1 MNFYL
6 PLRGFVTSKIFKIEN
21 QSSRGSHHA
30 RATADCDQQLT
41 AVRGEVRVT
50 QPRVGIRE
58 RNFGARSGRTSEIKN
73 GDGFFASHA
82 SDEVPLQRVDR
93 QETASRFKTYLFPP
107 FKVYNSQW

>member
-21 QSSRGSHHA
+21 QSSRGSLHA
-30 RATADCDQQLT
+30 RATPDCDQQLT
-41 AVRGEVRVT
+41 SVRGEVRVT

-58 RNFGARSGRTSEIKN
+58 RNFGARSGHTSEIKN

-93 QETASRFKTYLFPP
+93 QETANRFKTCLFAPL
-107 FKVYNSQW
+107 KV